1 MLPVLL
7 VAVDNTVLSFA
18 LPSISTALQ
27 PSGPALL
34 WIIDIYPLVLAG
46 LLVPMGSLADR
57 FGRRRL
63 LLTGSAGFAVTS
75 VLAAYS
81 PTAEVLIGARAM
93 LGFFGAMLMPSTL
106 SLLRHLFPDREQR
119 RLAVAV
125 WATGWAGGAA
135 LGPIVGGVLL
145 ERFWWGSVFLLAV
158 PVLTLL
164 LLVGPVLLPESR
176 DPSPG
181 RVDLVSIG
189 LSMSAMVPLVYGIKS
204 LAADGM
210 SGSALSWVALGLSA
224 GIAFVMRQLNRPDPM
239 LDVRLFAIGAFSG
252 AVAVNLLSVF
262 SLVGFLFF
270 TSQHLQ
276 LVLGLSPMAASY
288 VLVPGLLA
296 MVVAGLTVV
305 PLVRLVHPSKIV
317 AGGLLLAG
325 VGYAMVT
332 LLGQNASA
340 ATLMTAFVVL
350 AIGIGGA
357 ETLSNDLVVSTVPAA
372 RAGAASA
379 ISETAYEV
387 GAVLGTA
394 VLGSILTASYRS
406 SISLP
411 GGLSGAEAHAASE
424 TLGGAAAVA
433 SDLPARQ
440 GDMLLDSARHA
451 FDSGVALT
459 SGIGVVFMLLAAMVA
474 LGSLRNAR

>member
-18 LPSISTALQ
+18 LPSISASLQ
-27 PSGPALL
+27 PTGTALL

-63 LLTGSAGFAVTS
+63 LILGSAGFAATS

-81 PTAEVLIGARAM
+81 PNAETLIAARTM
-93 LGFFGAMLMPSTL
+93 LGLFGAMLMPSTL

-158 PVLTLL
+158 PVLALL
-164 LLVGPVLLPESR
+164 LLLGPLLLPESR
-176 DPSPG
+176 DPTPG
-181 RVDLVSIG
+181 RVDLVSIA
-189 LSMSAMVPLVYGIKS
+189 LSMLAMLPLVYGIKS
-204 LAADGM
+204 LAHHGL
-210 SGSALSWVALGLSA
+210 SGGAVSWSALGVAA
-224 GIAFVMRQLNRPDPM
+224 GVAFVQRQLDRPDPM
-239 LDVRLFAIGAFSG
+239 LDVRLFRTGAFSG

-288 VLVPGLLA
+288 VLVPGLAA
-296 MVVAGLTVV
+296 MVLAGLAVV
-305 PLVRLVHPSKIV
+305 PLVRYVHPSKVV

-325 VGYAMVT
+325 LGYATVMVV
-332 LLGQNASA
+332 GEHASA
-340 ATLMTAFVVL
+340 PALMLAFVIL
-350 AIGIGGA
+350 AVGIGSA
-357 ETLSNDLVVSTVPAA
+357 ETLSNDLVVSTVPAP

-406 SISLP
+406 SVQVP
-411 GGLSGAEAHAASE
+411 TALSSADAAAASE
-424 TLGGAAAVA
+424 TLGGASAVA
-433 SDLPARQ
+433 AELPARQ
-440 GDMLLDSARHA
+440 AELLMESARQA
-451 FDSGVALT
+451 FDSGVVLT
-459 SGIGVVFMLLAAMVA
+459 SGIGVAFMVVAAVVA
-474 LGSLRNAR
+474 LRSLRHAS